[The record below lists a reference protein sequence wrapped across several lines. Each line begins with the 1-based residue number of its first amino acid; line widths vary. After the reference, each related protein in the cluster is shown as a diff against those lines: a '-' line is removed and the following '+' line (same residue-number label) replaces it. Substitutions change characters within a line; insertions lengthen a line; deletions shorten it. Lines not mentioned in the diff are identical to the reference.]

1 MKPLLACKVTNLN
14 TLQYPLFT
22 SEKLD
27 GIRCLIK
34 DGVAY
39 SRTLKPIRNKYIQ
52 SILGRPELHGLDGEL
67 IVGEPNASDC
77 MRKTNSG
84 VMSIEG
90 EPDFTYYTFDI
101 WDRPSTR
108 YKSAYLSLIG
118 KSWDIGDSR
127 IKVIPQVKALNV
139 SDVERHEQTA
149 LDMGFEGL
157 MLRSIDGMYKF
168 GRATAKEGILF
179 KLKRYLQEEAIVI
192 GYEQLFRNEN
202 DPEINELGY
211 TQRSSAK
218 DGLIG
223 LPMLGALIVR
233 GKFNNTVTDFP
244 IGTGFTYAEREHLW
258 QDRAGLIG
266 KIVTYKFFPIG
277 SKEKP
282 RNSVFVSFRD
292 REDL

>member
-1 MKPLLACKVTNLN
+1 MKPLLACKINNLSELN
-14 TLQYPLFT
+14 YPLFT

-52 SILGRPELHGLDGEL
+52 SILGRAELHGLDGEL
-67 IVGEPNASDC
+67 IVGEPDASDC

-90 EPDFTYYTFDI
+90 EPDFTYYVFDI
-101 WDRPSTR
+101 WDRPGTR

-118 KSWDIGDSR
+118 KSWDIADSH
-127 IKVIPQVKALNV
+127 IKVLPQVKAYNV

-157 MLRSIDGMYKF
+157 ILRSIDGAYKF
-168 GRATAKEGILF
+168 GRATAKEGSLF
-179 KLKRYLQEEAIVI
+179 KLKRYLQEEAVVI

-218 DGLIG
+218 DGKIG

-233 GKFNNTVTDFP
+233 GTFNNTVVTFN
-244 IGTGFTYAEREHLW
+244 IGTGFTLSEREQLW
-258 QDRAGLIG
+258 KDRAGLVG
-266 KIVTYKFFPIG
+266 KIVTYKFFPTG

-282 RNSVFVSFRD
+282 RHPVFVSFRD
-292 REDL
+292 KEDL

>member
-90 EPDFTYYTFDI
+90 EPDFTYYVFDI
-101 WDRPSTR
+101 WDRPGTR
-108 YKSAYLSLIG
+108 YKSAYLALIG
-118 KSWDIGDSR
+118 KCWDIGDSR
-127 IKVIPQVKALNV
+127 IKVLPQVKALNV
-139 SDVERHEQTA
+139 SDVERHEQAA

-157 MLRSIDGMYKF
+157 MLRSIDGAYKF
-168 GRATAKEGILF
+168 GRATAKEGSLF
-179 KLKRYLQEEAIVI
+179 KLKRYLQEEAVVI
-192 GYEQLFRNEN
+192 GYEQFFRNEN

-211 TQRSSAK
+211 AQRSSAK
-218 DGLIG
+218 DGKIG

-233 GKFNNTVTDFP
+233 GTFNNIAVTFN
-244 IGTGFTYAEREHLW
+244 IGTGFTLSEREQLW
-258 QDRAGLIG
+258 KDRAGLIG
-266 KIVTYKFFPIG
+266 KIVTYKFFPTG

-282 RNSVFVSFRD
+282 RHPVFVSFRD
-292 REDL
+292 EEDL

>member
-1 MKPLLACKVTNLN
+1 MKPLLACKVTDLSKL
-14 TLQYPLFT
+14 TYPLFS

-27 GIRCLIK
+27 GIRCVIK

-52 SILGRPELHGLDGEL
+52 SILGRPELNGLDGEL

-90 EPDFTYYTFDI
+90 EPDFTYHVFDI
-101 WDRPSTR
+101 WDRPGTR

-118 KSWDIGDSR
+118 KSWDIAEPR
-127 IKVIPQVKALNV
+127 IQVLPQVKAYNV
-139 SDVERHEQTA
+139 SDVERHEQAA

-157 MLRSIDGMYKF
+157 ILRSIDGLYKF
-168 GRATAKEGILF
+168 GRATEREGYLF
-179 KLKRYLQEEAIVI
+179 KLKRYLQEEAVVI
-192 GYEQLFRNEN
+192 GFEQFCRNEN

-218 DGLIG
+218 DGMAL
-223 LPMLGALIVR
+223 LPLLGALIVR
-233 GKFNNTVTDFP
+233 GNFNNTSTTFN
-244 IGTGFTYAEREHLW
+244 IGTGFTLSEREQLW
-258 QDRAGLIG
+258 KNRAWLIG
-266 KIVTYKFFPIG
+266 KIVTYKFFPTG

-282 RNSVFVSFRD
+282 RHPVFVSFRD
-292 REDL
+292 EDDL

>member
-1 MKPLLACKVTNLN
+1 MKPLLACKVTDLN
-14 TLQYPLFT
+14 ALQYPLFT

-34 DGVAY
+34 NGVAY

-52 SILGRPELHGLDGEL
+52 SILGRAGLHGLDGEL

-90 EPDFTYYTFDI
+90 EPDFTYYIFDI
-101 WDRPSTR
+101 WDRPGTR

-118 KSWDIGDSR
+118 RSWDSAESR
-127 IKVIPQVKALNV
+127 IKVLPQIKAHNV
-139 SDVERHEQTA
+139 NDVERHEQTA

-157 MLRSIDGMYKF
+157 MLRSINGAYKF
-168 GRATAKEGILF
+168 GQATAKEGSLF
-179 KLKRYLQEEAIVI
+179 KLKRYLQEEAVVI

-218 DGLIG
+218 DGKIG

-233 GKFNNTVTDFP
+233 GTFNNTVVSFN
-244 IGTGFTYAEREHLW
+244 IGTGFTLFEREQLW
-258 QDRAGLIG
+258 KDRAGLVG
-266 KIVTYKFFPIG
+266 KIVTYKFFPTG

-282 RNSVFVSFRD
+282 RNPVFVSFRD